1 MSCSAPAVVAV
12 QRLPRSQSTY
22 VGETQWLPEPS
33 SGSTTTRAS
42 ASLPRTRAA
51 RTSSSI
57 TPASTPTA
65 SSRWLRARRSPS
77 TPRPA
82 TRAPRPST
90 SPRCRGAASSIER
103 PSAPGSSE
111 RGGPSRFAPCAS
123 EGGACV
129 SCAVGACA
137 AGLPSGAPTAAR
149 GSIAAGRSP
158 ASRPARAYAFSAAGA
173 AAANA
178 GSVHALR
185 RGSRYKRAGVF
196 VVSGGMPGRLNGGNI
211 MTSTIDA
218 APAVARAVAH
228 TTADEADAKA
238 TTAARRAGG
247 ERMKIRVVVAEDHPL
262 VREGVIRALERDP
275 GMQVIGE
282 ADNGITA
289 MELARELK
297 PDVMVLDLRMPGL
310 GGAVVLERL
319 RAELPEIRA
328 LVMTANESPE
338 SLLDAVA
345 AGAAGYL
352 SKRTTGEELRQ
363 AVITTYGG
371 GSVITPELAGHLLRE
386 FSGSARGEGSS
397 VRPLL
402 AARELEILRLVA
414 DGLTDNEIGKQ
425 LYISPRTVQNH
436 LTRIREKTGLRRRS
450 ELARWAVEHA
460 IA

>member
-1 MSCSAPAVVAV
+1 MRSEV
-12 QRLPRSQSTY
+12 QPQGQNT
-22 VGETQWLPEPS
+22 G
-33 SGSTTTRAS
+33 A
-42 ASLPRTRAA
+42 
-51 RTSSSI
+51 
-57 TPASTPTA
+57 TPAT
-65 SSRWLRARRSPS
+65 
-77 TPRPA
+77 
-82 TRAPRPST
+82 
-90 SPRCRGAASSIER
+90 
-103 PSAPGSSE
+103 
-111 RGGPSRFAPCAS
+111 
-123 EGGACV
+123 
-129 SCAVGACA
+129 
-137 AGLPSGAPTAAR
+137 
-149 GSIAAGRSP
+149 
-158 ASRPARAYAFSAAGA
+158 
-173 AAANA
+173 N
-178 GSVHALR
+178 
-185 RGSRYKRAGVF
+185 
-196 VVSGGMPGRLNGGNI
+196 
-211 MTSTIDA
+211 
-218 APAVARAVAH
+218 
-228 TTADEADAKA
+228 
-238 TTAARRAGG
+238 ARRAGG
-247 ERMKIRVVVAEDHPL
+247 DRMKIRVLVAEDHPL
-262 VREGVIRALERDP
+262 VREGIMRALERDP
-275 GMQVIGE
+275 GIEVIGE

-289 MELARELK
+289 MDLARQLK

-310 GGAVVLERL
+310 GGAAVLERL

-328 LVMTANESPE
+328 LIMTANESPE

-414 DGLTDNEIGKQ
+414 DGLTDKEIGKQ